1 VHHKGGRVG
10 VRLVANRV
18 SCSTRESN
26 NLSPARSK
34 PLRRCVRSAGVKGE
48 LAVDDVVD
56 LARIV
61 SMQYGGGPPPGG
73 MRTMTAN
80 DAPPVSALVANT
92 VSSSVPNVSRSAVS
106 ESTGDL
112 AIFLKILNLPRR
124 QARDMSALC
133 VQCLPVLVRATFQRP
148 PSACPAAGRGLSC
161 HLVRL
166 RDVGHR
172 WAYATKVD
180 PLLRSH

>member
-10 VRLVANRV
+10 VRLVANRM
-18 SCSTRESN
+18 SCSTGESN

-80 DAPPVSALVANT
+80 GAPPVSALVANT

-124 QARDMSALC
+124 QARDMSACASSVFLSWSE
-133 VQCLPVLVRATFQRP
+133 PHSRAPAMSSRASRA
-148 PSACPAAGRGLSC
+148 PSCG
-161 HLVRL
+161 
-166 RDVGHR
+166 
-172 WAYATKVD
+172 
-180 PLLRSH
+180 